1 MSARITGVG
10 TVTALGT
17 GIDALWT
24 GALAGRTG
32 LAAPLAIQLPDVPGV
47 VVGEALGAMPAV
59 ADRALALARAAVA
72 EALAGRDVSGDRTAL
87 IMSTTKGGIG
97 LAQHAMEALAS
108 PEVLH
113 RFPIYELGAQ
123 LARDLGVSGP
133 VQTVSVACASGTT
146 ALGHALRL
154 LEQGRANRALVV
166 GADALSEFVVRGF
179 STLRALAKDI
189 ARPFDAERTG
199 LCVGEAGAAMLLE
212 AGDGA
217 RMATLA
223 GYGGGNDCNHI
234 TGPARDGIGLQR
246 ALKAALAHAGLK
258 ASDIAAVSAHG
269 TATRFNDG
277 MEGHAYDAV
286 LGGRRVPVHSIKGA
300 IGHTLGAAGL
310 VEAALCVMGIREGRW
325 PPIAGLQTPDPT
337 IPLSVVH
344 GAPVALDSGVI
355 VSSSSGFS
363 GINSAVILC
372 P

>member
-10 TVTALGT
+10 AITALGRGT
-17 GIDALWT
+17 AALWD

-32 LAAPLAIQLPDVPGV
+32 LAAPSALQLPDMPGAL
-47 VVGEALGAMPAV
+47 VGEALGGLPAD
-59 ADRALALARAAVA
+59 ADRALALARAAVE
-72 EALAGRDVSGDRTAL
+72 EALAGRDISGDRTAL

-97 LAQHAMEALAS
+97 LAQHAMEALAP

-113 RFPIYELGAQ
+113 TFPIYELGAQ
-123 LARDLGVSGP
+123 LARELGISGP

-154 LEQGRANRALVV
+154 LEQGRADRALVV

-179 STLRALAKDI
+179 STLRALANDI

-199 LCVGEAGAAMLLE
+199 LCVGEAGAAILLE
-212 AGDGA
+212 AGVGEQ
-217 RMATLA
+217 MATLV
-223 GYGGGNDCNHI
+223 GYGGSNDCNHI

-246 ALKAALAHAGLK
+246 ALNAALAHAGLSP
-258 ASDIAAVSAHG
+258 ADIAAVSAHG

-277 MEGHAYDAV
+277 MEGFAYDAV

-310 VEAALCVMGIREGRW
+310 VEAVLCVLGIRDRRW
-325 PPIAGLQTPDPT
+325 PPTAGLQTPDPT
-337 IPLSVVH
+337 IPLSVTL
-344 GAPVALDSGVI
+344 GEPVALDGDVI
-355 VSSSSGFS
+355 ISSSSGFS

-372 P
+372 R